1 MEERRERRERRKEEK
16 TIEKN
21 RRRGGQFAEFAE
33 ITFDWVLIPSMWEF
47 QTLYYIMSVPLLPS
61 RRGFYIFE
69 CRISF
74 FVGSSH
80 FLLVFVQQLVV
91 NLEF

>member
-1 MEERRERRERRKEEK
+1 MKQRNKEKDKWKKGEREWRGGKEEN

-21 RRRGGQFAEFAE
+21 RRGGGQFAEFAE
-33 ITFDWVLIPSMWEF
+33 ITFDWLLMPSMWEF

-61 RRGFYIFE
+61 RRGFYVFE

-74 FVGSSH
+74 FCRV
-80 FLLVFVQQLVV
+80 
-91 NLEF
+91 

>member
-1 MEERRERRERRKEEK
+1 MKQRNKEKDKRKKGEREGRGGKEEK

-33 ITFDWVLIPSMWEF
+33 ITLDWVLIPSMWEF

-61 RRGFYIFE
+61 CRGFYVFG

-74 FVGSSH
+74 
-80 FLLVFVQQLVV
+80 L
-91 NLEF
+91 